1 MNPKISRTGQG
12 RREAGRGES
21 VINGV
26 TYAPLLGKGQQ
37 KGAKL
42 THLVLNEGCEGEII
56 EEIGEVSPD
65 VGVSVLSQT
74 LVVEAVNLSDLTRF
88 VVASEDGDA
97 IAIPQFHRDEE
108 SDGFDGIVSSVYVIT
123 HEEVVGIG

>member
-1 MNPKISRTGQG
+1 MNPKISRTGHG
-12 RREAGRGES
+12 RRESGRGKS

-26 TYAPLLGKGQQ
+26 TYAPPLGKGQR
-37 KGAKL
+37 KDAKS
-42 THLVLNEGCEGEII
+42 THLVLNESGEGEII

-74 LVVEAVNLSDLTRF
+74 LVIEAVNLSDLARF
-88 VVASEDGDA
+88 VVASEDCDA

-123 HEEVVGIG
+123 HEEVIGIG